1 MRVILE
7 ILISLPIPLF
17 LSVAV
22 GLVFWNRRRLSFALI
37 FGATVLMIGFSMPIV
52 ADLLA
57 QPLALSKAPMENLN
71 SSRNVAIL
79 VPTAGIFRDS
89 NGRWWSNNTG
99 IERAATGQRWSRDLE
114 LPLILSGGSPN
125 GETRSEAEVL
135 ASQLGLFGP
144 DIILETEA
152 RNTYETAVRAARIM
166 QKLGGNH
173 IVLVT
178 SAVHSARMAAS
189 LRRQGLV
196 VSAVPVRSSNG
207 KPKLEWIAQFL
218 PSAGGLGLSRA
229 AIHEYLA
236 ILFYMIHGRIRAFD
250 LVA

>member
-1 MRVILE
+1 MRAVLE
-7 ILISLPIPLF
+7 TLIALPIPLF
-17 LSVAV
+17 FLVAM
-22 GLVFWNRRRLSFALI
+22 GLVFWKKRRLSFALI
-37 FGATVLMIGFSMPIV
+37 SGATVLMIGFSMPIV
-52 ADLLA
+52 ADFLA
-57 QPLALSKAPMENLN
+57 QPLVLNRAPMENLN

-89 NGRWWSNNTG
+89 NGKWWSNNTG
-99 IERAATGQRWSRDLE
+99 IERAATGQRWSQELE

-125 GETRSEAEVL
+125 DETRSEAEVL

-152 RNTYETAVRAARIM
+152 RNSFETAVRTARITQM
-166 QKLGGNH
+166 LGGDH
-173 IVLVT
+173 ILLVT
-178 SAVHSARMAAS
+178 SSVHMARMAAS

-196 VSAVPVRSSNG
+196 VFAVPVRPTDG
-207 KPKLEWIAQFL
+207 KPKLEWISDFL
-218 PSAGGLGLSRA
+218 PSTGGLGRSRA
-229 AIHEYLA
+229 AVHEYIA